1 VRHVPRRANP
11 GRPRARFGQRRH
23 TFTAEE
29 NKHDVHRRLAALDP
43 DEQRKK
49 HGKKLMVVPLPDA
62 GGPIPL
68 IKQNRQGLSATSQF
82 EVIRQQLLTIDD
94 LALVVFDPLQAF
106 AAADINADPAA
117 GQFFCSLMGTLAA
130 ETGATMLTTHHMR
143 KPDRSQ
149 SAITTPMQAREAI
162 RGTTALVDGMRCV
175 FALWAAPQK
184 HAGDVSR
191 KLGIKSAQ
199 NRIVC
204 GAVVKANGPADL
216 AVRTFIRDPS
226 GVLIDRTDDLR
237 QAMPGRED
245 QLVDLRKAIADAA
258 ERGYPLTKTGLNGV
272 HNRRSDLPKPLQNI
286 GRDKLVGMVQ
296 QLLDDGELL
305 LCSAKGSKAVQWLD
319 VPDGPFARGVGEF
332 APGASHPSLQRN
344 VTASEV
350 PDQE

>member
-1 VRHVPRRANP
+1 MIRR
-11 GRPRARFGQRRH
+11 
-23 TFTAEE
+23 
-29 NKHDVHRRLAALDP
+29 
-43 DEQRKK
+43 
-49 HGKKLMVVPLPDA
+49 
-62 GGPIPL
+62 
-68 IKQNRQGLSATSQF
+68 
-82 EVIRQQLLTIDD
+82 QLLAIDD
-94 LALVVFDPLQAF
+94 LALAVFDPLQAF

-130 ETGATMLTTHHMR
+130 ETGATVLITHHMR
-143 KPDRSQ
+143 KPDRNQRS
-149 SAITTPMQAREAI
+149 ITTPMQAREAI

-191 KLGIKSAQ
+191 KLGIRATP
-199 NRIVC
+199 NGVVH

-245 QLVDLRKAIADAA
+245 QLADLKQAIADAA
-258 ERGYPLTKTGLNGV
+258 VRGYPFTKTGLSGV
-272 HNRRSDLPKPLQNI
+272 YRRCSDLPTPLQNI
-286 GRDKLVGMVQ
+286 GRDRLEGMVQ
-296 QLLDDGELL
+296 HLLNDGELL

-319 VPDGPFARGVGEF
+319 VPDGPFARGYGVF
-332 APGASHPSLQRN
+332 APGASHPTRQRN
-344 VTASEV
+344 ITASGL